1 MKNISLFTASI
12 IALILQGC
20 VSITDEPVAGKGD
33 ICLTVNTPV
42 QSRAGLTV
50 PEGYT
55 MRCILQLVDSNGNKV
70 GDQKINTLT
79 GSTTTFTI
87 SSEEQTNATTALFW
101 ADYVKDEVS
110 FYNTSDLKSI
120 TYNTT
125 TFETSQTVALDAFC
139 NKLVLGG
146 GTSVTLYRPFVKV
159 SFVPENTGVV
169 AGTNNLKVLYNAPS
183 NFSVLTSET
192 SSPKQ
197 SITLNNASFNP
208 SVTPWFSTFLFGAAG
223 DAKYDENISIQVS
236 GGTNGRTFT
245 IPAGNIDL
253 ATNHIVN
260 VGTTLSRDAI
270 ELTVTIQP
278 GYDDSGNSGKDP
290 DEPTIPDTP
299 VTPAGEFKVGAYIDK
314 DGKVTTNKDNAVAV
328 VFYEGALSPDVI
340 SAYPDYA
347 GKTIKGYAVALNN
360 VSDTPQ
366 RIEQS
371 DIAPLINGAFV
382 NGYQKSVKLFD
393 LVGSSCDFTSTY
405 NDWKAAEVN
414 NVMNSVN
421 NGITSG
427 WYVPDDV
434 QMKTWLDLIYESS
447 ASSAL
452 KSMFPESN
460 MKPSDKDAVYATSSG
475 TPVNFLITFT
485 LRYNSNAVEKTS
497 LDMIDGESG
506 DFLLLCRPM
515 LTIFE

>member
-70 GDQKINTLT
+70 GDQKINKLNS
-79 GSTTTFTI
+79 STTTFTI

-101 ADYVKDEVS
+101 ADYLKDGVS

-169 AGTNNLKVLYNAPS
+169 AGTNNLKVLYKAPS

-290 DEPTIPDTP
+290 DEPTIPETP

-366 RIEQS
+366 EMNDAMLPS
-371 DIAPLINGAFV
+371 TDDTNLNGFQGTKMLL
-382 NGYQKSVKLFD
+382 NQLGD
-393 LVGSSCDFTSTY
+393 CDFKVTF
-405 NDWKAAEVN
+405 N
-414 NVMNSVN
+414 NWSSSNSVSSES
-421 NGITSG
+421 TSG
-427 WYVPDDV
+427 WFIPDAK
-434 QMKTWLDLIYESS
+434 QMKTWLNLLYGSSSS
-447 ASSAL
+447 AVL
-452 KSMFPESN
+452 KGLFEDSNVFPQS
-460 MKPSDKDAVYATSSG
+460 KDAVYATTNYESEIKLKTYTVSYSSKNVQE
-475 TPVNFLITFT
+475 TVFDII
-485 LRYNSNAVEKTS
+485 NSEDK
-497 LDMIDGESG
+497 
-506 DFLLLCRPM
+506 LLLCRPM

>member
-1 MKNISLFTASI
+1 MKNISLVTASI

-70 GDQKINTLT
+70 GDQKTNTLT

-192 SSPKQ
+192 SSSKQ

-290 DEPTIPDTP
+290 DEPTIPETP

-340 SAYPDYA
+340 SAYPDKYA

-366 RIEQS
+366 EMNDAMFPNTDDAS
-371 DIAPLINGAFV
+371 L
-382 NGYQKSVKLFD
+382 NGYQGNKTLMNQLGD
-393 LVGSSCDFTSTY
+393 CDFKVTF
-405 NDWKAAEVN
+405 N
-414 NVMNSVN
+414 NWSASKS
-421 NGITSG
+421 GSLDYTSG
-427 WYVPDDV
+427 WYVPDAKE
-434 QMKTWLDLIYESS
+434 MNTWLNLICGSS
-447 ASSAL
+447 SSNEL
-452 KSMFPESN
+452 KEIFNDANIFPQT
-460 MKPSDKDAVYATSSG
+460 KDAVYATSNYMSDIHLKTITVSYG
-475 TPVNFLITFT
+475 SKNFQETVFDI
-485 LRYNSNAVEKTS
+485 NNATDKR
-497 LDMIDGESG
+497 
-506 DFLLLCRPM
+506 LLCRPM

>member
-20 VSITDEPVAGKGD
+20 VSITDEPVVGKGD

-70 GDQKINTLT
+70 GNQKINTLT
-79 GSTTTFTI
+79 SSTTTFTI

-101 ADYVKDEVS
+101 ADYLKDGVS

-159 SFVPENTGVV
+159 NFIPENTSVV
-169 AGTNNLKVLYNAPS
+169 AGANNLKVVYDAPS

-192 SSPKQ
+192 SSQKQ
-197 SITLNNASFNP
+197 SITLNNTSFDP
-208 SVTPWFSTFLFGAAG
+208 DVTPWFSTFLFGAAG

-236 GGTNGRTFT
+236 GGTNERTFT

-270 ELTVTIQP
+270 DLIVTIQP
-278 GYDDSGNSGKDP
+278 GYDDSGNSGNDP

-328 VFYEGALSPDVI
+328 VFYEGALSSDVI
-340 SAYPDYA
+340 SAYPDKYA

-371 DIAPLINGAFV
+371 DISSLINGSYV
-382 NGYQKSVKLFD
+382 NGWQKTAEL
-393 LVGSSCDFTSTY
+393 LRIIGNSCSFASTY
-405 NDWKAAEVN
+405 INWKGA
-414 NVMNSVN
+414 NSGDNSEIETV
-421 NGITSG
+421 TSG
-427 WYVPDDV
+427 WYIPDES
-434 QMKTWLDLIYESS
+434 QMKVWLDLLYGSS
-447 ASSAL
+447 VSSVL
-452 KSMFPESN
+452 KTIFPNSNVMPES
-460 MKPSDKDAVYATSSG
+460 KDAVYATSTGFSENNLRTLTVRYG
-475 TPVNFLITFT
+475 SNTVEETFT
-485 LRYNSNAVEKTS
+485 
-497 LDMIDGESG
+497 DMIDGASA

>member
-12 IALILQGC
+12 IALILHGC
-20 VSITDEPVAGKGD
+20 VSITDEPLAGKGD

-70 GDQKINTLT
+70 GNQKINTLT
-79 GSTTTFTI
+79 SSTTTFTI

-101 ADYVKDEVS
+101 ADYLKDGVS

-159 SFVPENTGVV
+159 SFIPENTGVV
-169 AGTNNLKVLYNAPS
+169 AGTNNLKVDYKAPS
-183 NFSVLTSET
+183 NFNVLTSET
-192 SSPKQ
+192 SSQKQ

-208 SVTPWFSTFLFGAAG
+208 DVTPWFSTFLFGAVG

-236 GGTNGRTFT
+236 GGTNERTFT

-270 ELTVTIQP
+270 DLIVTIQP
-278 GYDDSGNSGKDP
+278 GYDDSGNSGNDP

-328 VFYEGALSPDVI
+328 VFYEGALPAEGTLPADNI
-340 SAYPDYA
+340 SAYPEYSD
-347 GKTIKGYAVALNN
+347 KTLKGYAVALENISDEPKDMG
-360 VSDTPQ
+360 VSFTFDSNTY
-366 RIEQS
+366 
-371 DIAPLINGAFV
+371 L
-382 NGYQKSVKLFD
+382 NGYQRKNKFEGDVKNCVFRTEYD
-393 LVGSSCDFTSTY
+393 AWMTNKVISAVT
-405 NDWKAAEVN
+405 
-414 NVMNSVN
+414 
-421 NGITSG
+421 TSG
-427 WYVPDDV
+427 WYVPDAR
-434 QMKTWLDLIYESS
+434 QMKTWLGLVCGSS
-447 ASSAL
+447 SSSEIKSLLSGNGIASG
-452 KSMFPESN
+452 
-460 MKPSDKDAVYATSSG
+460 VYATSTYLSEVELRTYTVSG
-475 TPVNFLITFT
+475 SMTFSETTVNMF
-485 LRYNSNAVEKTS
+485 S
-497 LDMIDGESG
+497 ES
-506 DFLLLCRPM
+506 DNHSLLCRPM

>member
-70 GDQKINTLT
+70 GDQKINTLI

-101 ADYVKDEVS
+101 ADYLKDGVS

-169 AGTNNLKVLYNAPS
+169 AGTNNLKVVYNAPS
-183 NFSVLTSET
+183 SFSVLTSET
-192 SSPKQ
+192 SSQKQ
-197 SITLNNASFNP
+197 SITLNNTSFDP
-208 SVTPWFSTFLFGAAG
+208 EVTPWFSTFLFGAAG
-223 DAKYDENISIQVS
+223 DAKYDDNISIQVS

-245 IPAGNIDL
+245 IPAGHIDL

-299 VTPAGEFKVGAYIDK
+299 VTPAGEFKVGAYIDSN
-314 DGKVTTNKDNAVAV
+314 GNVTTNKDNVVAV

-340 SAYPDYA
+340 SAYPDKYA

-371 DIAPLINGAFV
+371 DIAPLINGAYI

-393 LVGSSCDFTSTY
+393 LVGSSCNFTSTY
-405 NDWKAAEVN
+405 NDWKAAN
-414 NVMNSVN
+414 SVMNSVN

-434 QMKTWLDLIYESS
+434 QMKTWLDLLYGTSTSS
-447 ASSAL
+447 VL
-452 KSMFPESN
+452 KAEFPESN
-460 MKPSDKDAVYATSSG
+460 ITPGNNDAIYATSSG
-475 TPVNFLITFT
+475 ENDNTLITFT
-485 LRYNSNAVEKTS
+485 VRYNSNTVGKTS
-497 LDMIDGESG
+497 LDMINGESE